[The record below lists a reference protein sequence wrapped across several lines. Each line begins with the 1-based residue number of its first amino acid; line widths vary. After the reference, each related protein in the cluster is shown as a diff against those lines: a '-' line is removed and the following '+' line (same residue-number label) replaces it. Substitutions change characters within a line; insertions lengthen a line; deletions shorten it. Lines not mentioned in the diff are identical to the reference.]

1 MNLWTAKTVKLLTSG
16 ITFLVCPQIVFAY
29 IDPGTTS
36 IVFSSLAY
44 LLGILGAFI
53 GILIWPFRRFFHYL
67 NAKLKRKGWALGI
80 CVSTLVIVALIG
92 TTVVYLII

>member
-1 MNLWTAKTVKLLTSG
+1 MKSWTFKTVKFLTSG
-16 ITFLVCPQIVFAY
+16 VILLVCPQIVFGY

-53 GILIWPFRRFFHYL
+53 GFLIWPFRRFFHYL
-67 NAKLKRKGWALGI
+67 SARLKRRGWALGI
-80 CVSTLVIVALIG
+80 CVTALVVVALIG
-92 TTVVYLII
+92 TAVVYLVI